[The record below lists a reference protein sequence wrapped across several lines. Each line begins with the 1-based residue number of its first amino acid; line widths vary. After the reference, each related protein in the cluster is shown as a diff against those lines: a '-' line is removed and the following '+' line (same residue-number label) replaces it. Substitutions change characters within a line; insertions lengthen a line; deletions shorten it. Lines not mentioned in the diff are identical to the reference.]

1 MATEGLSILVLLG
14 GLAASLPLAYFS
26 MRSARKRRHIRDT
39 PTSKAAGVF
48 IGDVE
53 VKGTAEVD
61 SPLVSYLAERRC
73 VHYEWSIAE
82 HWRRTVV
89 ESYTDSKGNRR
100 TRTRIE
106 SGWTT
111 VASGGEARPFFVLD
125 DTGHILVRPDGMTVE
140 GRTVFSLSCGP
151 SHAFYYGRGPAGAV
165 ANSTFTRQF
174 SETAISLHEPVFVMG
189 RARERADI
197 VAAEIA
203 HDGDARFS
211 LVTVRSEDDVA
222 RGHGATGWVLGVF
235 GLVVAI
241 AGGVIAVAG
250 ERRTDE
256 TVIALWAAMGG
267 AGYLAVLAILWAV
280 MTFNALVAL
289 RERVRRGWANIDVEL
304 KRRAD
309 LIPNLAES
317 VKGARAHEADTQRLL
332 ALLRTQAAVDPAA
345 VRDGRATVEGI
356 APAVV
361 ALAEAYPDLRT
372 GRNFLALQEEL
383 TRTESR
389 IALARTYYNG
399 MVKAFN
405 ARIAV
410 VPDSML
416 ARLGGLKP
424 FAFFEAKGLEREAV
438 VVDFAS

>member
-1 MATEGLSILVLLG
+1 MATQGLSILVLLG
-14 GLAASLPLAYFS
+14 GLAVALPFAYFS

-39 PTSKAAGVF
+39 PTSKTAGVF

-53 VKGTAEVD
+53 VKGTAEIA

-73 VHYEWSIAE
+73 VHYAWSIEE

-111 VASGGEARPFFVLD
+111 VASGGETRPFFVLD
-125 DTGHILVRPDGMTVE
+125 DTGHILVRPEGMTVE
-140 GRTVFSLSCGP
+140 GRSVFALNCGP
-151 SHAFYYGRGPAGAV
+151 RHPFYYGRGPAGAV

-189 RARERADI
+189 RARQRADV

-203 HDGDARFS
+203 YDRDARFS
-211 LVTVRSEDDVA
+211 LVTVRSEEDVA
-222 RGHGATGWVLGVF
+222 RGYGATGWVLGIL
-235 GLVVAI
+235 GLCVATT
-241 AGGVIAVAG
+241 GGVLAVAG
-250 ERRTDE
+250 ETQGDGPR
-256 TVIALWAAMGG
+256 IALWGG
-267 AGYLAVLAILWAV
+267 FGAAGYLAVIAMLWAV
-280 MTFNALVAL
+280 MTFNALVGL
-289 RERVRRGWANIDVEL
+289 RERVRRGWSNIDVEL

-309 LIPNLAES
+309 LIPNLAET
-317 VKGARAHEADTQRLL
+317 VKGARAHEADVQRLL
-332 ALLRTQAAVDPAA
+332 ALLRSQAAIDRSA
-345 VRDGRATVEGI
+345 VRDGKATVEGI
-356 APAVV
+356 APAVL
-361 ALAEAYPDLRT
+361 ALAEAYPDLKT
-372 GRNFLALQEEL
+372 AANFLALQEEL

-399 MVKAFN
+399 KVTAFN

-410 VPDSML
+410 VPDNLL

-424 FAFFEAKGLEREAV
+424 FAFFEANGLEREAV
-438 VVDFAS
+438 AVDFAR

>member
-1 MATEGLSILVLLG
+1 MATDPYSILLLSG
-14 GLAASLPLAYFS
+14 GLLASLPLAYLS
-26 MRSARKRRHIRDT
+26 MRAARKRRHIRDT
-39 PTSKAAGVF
+39 PTSKTAGVF

-53 VKGTAEVD
+53 VKGTAEID
-61 SPLVSYLAERRC
+61 RALVSYLAERRC
-73 VHYEWSIAE
+73 VHYEWSVAE

-100 TRTRIE
+100 TRTRVE

-111 VASGGEARPFFVLD
+111 VASGGESRPFYVLD
-125 DTGHILVRPDGMTVE
+125 DTGHILVRPEGMTVE

-151 SHAFYYGRGPAGAV
+151 GHAFYYGRGPSGAI

-174 SETAISLHEPVFVMG
+174 SETAVPLHEPVFVMG
-189 RARERADI
+189 RARQRADV

-203 HDGDARFS
+203 HDRDARFS
-211 LVTVRSEDDVA
+211 LVTLRSEDDVA
-222 RGHGATGWVLGVF
+222 RGYGTTGWVLGVV
-235 GLVVAI
+235 GLVVAT
-241 AGGVIAVAG
+241 AGGVIGVAG
-250 ERRTDE
+250 EAQGDRG
-256 TVIALWAAMGG
+256 VLALWGGMGV
-267 AGYLAVLAILWAV
+267 AGYLAALALLWAV

-309 LIPNLAES
+309 LIPNLAET

-361 ALAEAYPDLRT
+361 ALAEAYPDLRA
-372 GRNFLALQEEL
+372 GANFLALQEEL

>member
-1 MATEGLSILVLLG
+1 MATQGFSILVLLG
-14 GLAASLPLAYFS
+14 GLAVSLPLAYFS

-39 PTSKAAGVF
+39 PTSKTAGVF

-53 VKGTAEVD
+53 VKGTAEIA
-61 SPLVSYLAERRC
+61 SPLVSYLAESRC
-73 VHYEWSIAE
+73 VHYEWSVAE

-111 VASGGEARPFFVLD
+111 VASGGETRPFFVLD

-151 SHAFYYGRGPAGAV
+151 GNAFYYGRGPAGAV

-174 SETAISLHEPVFVMG
+174 SETAIPLHERVFVMG
-189 RARERADI
+189 RARQRADI

-222 RGHGATGWVLGVF
+222 RGHGTTGWVLGVF

-256 TVIALWAAMGG
+256 AAIALWAAMGG
-267 AGYLAVLAILWAV
+267 AGYLAVLAFLWAV

-309 LIPNLAES
+309 LIPNLAET

-361 ALAEAYPDLRT
+361 ALAEAYPDLRA
-372 GRNFLALQEEL
+372 GANFLALQEEL

-424 FAFFEAKGLEREAV
+424 FLFFEAKGLEREV
-438 VVDFAS
+438 VAVDFAR